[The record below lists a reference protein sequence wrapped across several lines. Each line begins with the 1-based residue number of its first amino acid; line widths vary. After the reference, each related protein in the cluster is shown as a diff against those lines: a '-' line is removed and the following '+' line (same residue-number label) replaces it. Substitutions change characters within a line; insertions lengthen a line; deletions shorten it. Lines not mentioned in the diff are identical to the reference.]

1 MTAFYITVSLLIRM
15 YHLLS
20 QYTLCS
26 SS

>member
-1 MTAFYITVSLLIRM
+1 MTAFYITVSTLIQM
-15 YHLLS
+15 SHQLS